1 MRDDAANASVAA
13 ICNNPNGD
21 DGGFQERRDE
31 LIHVRFE
38 WFRRVGG
45 QGDEKVRDLLHH
57 RATSI
62 ADLRDEHVHR
72 PAKRRVERRFENIG
86 TAAERDRL

>member
-13 ICNNPNGD
+13 IRNNPNGD

-57 RATSI
+57 LSLI
-62 ADLRDEHVHR
+62 H
-72 PAKRRVERRFENIG
+72 I
-86 TAAERDRL
+86 